1 MQEAIQILS
10 RAFEYYVDVGEVARA
25 VIVAGYPDYSTM
37 LEGTEL
43 TGLIVKALELVR
55 PDSPEAGRL
64 LSLHGGILGLHRNDY
79 GKAQEAFDRAL
90 FIARREGDIA
100 LEMRTLV
107 DSASVDIYHLRW
119 RETITKGLMA
129 IEMAQTANDPR
140 AEVAARYFITMAL
153 SSVGELE
160 EMRRH
165 AEAMLA
171 PAERLRDNFWLT
183 SALWRNEIAYRLAGD
198 WETARKYS
206 DRCLAISPTRQALL
220 ADRVMLECEVGEFG
234 QSETHLE
241 RFSNVTVGSARLVH
255 SGYVAM
261 LIPLAGKI
269 SGSHDNLDTAEE
281 AARSV
286 LFSASA
292 NPNAVSRA
300 QVGLGLVAVL
310 RNDAVTARHQYSAL
324 EAYKGTYSW
333 WLISVDRLLGLL
345 AKTVGNREQ
354 AFVHFEDSL
363 AFCRKAGYR
372 PELAWTCYDFADT
385 LLERDDLDDQTKAR
399 SLLDEALVITRELSM
414 KPLQE
419 RVGTLQERIESLPD
433 QAPAFPDGLSQ
444 REVEVLGLVAT
455 GRSNRQI
462 AAELVLSVRTIE
474 RHVTN
479 IYTKIDARGRAEAA
493 TYALSHGLTT
503 ST

>member
-1 MQEAIQILS
+1 M
-10 RAFEYYVDVGEVARA
+10 
-25 VIVAGYPDYSTM
+25 T
-37 LEGTEL
+37 
-43 TGLIVKALELVR
+43 LEL
-55 PDSPEAGRL
+55 
-64 LSLHGGILGLHRNDY
+64 
-79 GKAQEAFDRAL
+79 Q
-90 FIARREGDIA
+90 
-100 LEMRTLV
+100 
-107 DSASVDIYHLRW
+107 
-119 RETITKGLMA
+119 
-129 IEMAQTANDPR
+129 
-140 AEVAARYFITMAL
+140 
-153 SSVGELE
+153 
-160 EMRRH
+160 
-165 AEAMLA
+165 
-171 PAERLRDNFWLT
+171 
-183 SALWRNEIAYRLAGD
+183 
-198 WETARKYS
+198 
-206 DRCLAISPTRQALL
+206 
-220 ADRVMLECEVGEFG
+220 
-234 QSETHLE
+234 
-241 RFSNVTVGSARLVH
+241 
-255 SGYVAM
+255 
-261 LIPLAGKI
+261 
-269 SGSHDNLDTAEE
+269 TAEE

-310 RNDAVTARHQYSAL
+310 RND
-324 EAYKGTYSW
+324 
-333 WLISVDRLLGLL
+333 

-419 RVGTLQERIESLPD
+419 RVGTVQERIESLPD